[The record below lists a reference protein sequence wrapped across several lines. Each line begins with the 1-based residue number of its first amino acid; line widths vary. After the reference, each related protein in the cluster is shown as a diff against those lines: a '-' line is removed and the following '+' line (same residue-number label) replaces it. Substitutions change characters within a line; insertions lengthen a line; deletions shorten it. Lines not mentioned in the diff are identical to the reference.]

1 MSGSSLLWIDWRLA
15 GTRMRREAAARFT
28 IFFFLALCFL
38 VLLFSGGTNR
48 FLSTQWTVTAVLRA
62 GVADEEGEGIA
73 GKVGALAPVRSAAY
87 RTPEQAWEEFSAQYP
102 GLGSLRA
109 GGGNPL
115 PGYVEIR
122 LRQDRL
128 TQAGIDEVESALRPL
143 PQVDRLLSG
152 GDAMPRLFRIKRWV
166 NASLWGGLGLL
177 CAIFF
182 LQFVVQERAKAA
194 ALAPD
199 FAFLEERGVPG
210 GRIAASRAAGT
221 AATAALLS
229 VCAAGAAAAA
239 LHLLSLRFGAV
250 RAAVGSAEEL
260 VDPGYLLPLALF
272 PILSSALTGA
282 ASLAGWRAAASAER
296 R

>member
-1 MSGSSLLWIDWRLA
+1 MSGSSLAWIDWRLA
-15 GTRMRREAAARFT
+15 GRSMRREAAARFAA
-28 IFFFLALCFL
+28 FFVLALCFL

-73 GKVGALAPVRSAAY
+73 GKVSGLAPVRSAAY
-87 RTPEQAWEEFSAQYP
+87 RTPEEAWEEFSTRYP

-109 GGGNPL
+109 AGENPL

-122 LRQDRL
+122 LRHDRL
-128 TQAGIDEVESALRPL
+128 SQAGIDEVESALEPL
-143 PQVDRLLSG
+143 PQVERLLSG
-152 GDAMPRLFRIKRWV
+152 GDAMPRLLRMKRWA
-166 NASLWGGLGLL
+166 NAILWGGLGFL
-177 CAIFF
+177 CALFL
-182 LQFVVQERAKAA
+182 LQFLLQERGKAA

-210 GRIAASRAAGT
+210 RRIAASRAAGT

-229 VCAAGAAAAA
+229 VTATGAAAVA
-239 LHLLSLRFGAV
+239 LHLLSIRFGAV
-250 RAAVGSAEEL
+250 RAAVGSAEEF
-260 VDPGYLLPLALF
+260 VDHGYLLPLALF
-272 PILSSALTGA
+272 LFLSAALPGA
-282 ASLAGWRAAASAER
+282 ASLAGWRAAASPER

>member
-15 GTRMRREAAARFT
+15 RVRMRRETTARFT
-28 IFFFLALCFL
+28 VFFFLALCFL

-48 FLSTQWTVTAVLRA
+48 FLSTQWTVTAVLRP

-73 GKVGALAPVRSAAY
+73 GKVAGLPSVRSAGY

-109 GGGNPL
+109 AAENPL

-122 LRQDRL
+122 MRPDRL
-128 TQAGIDEVESALRPL
+128 SQAGIEEVESALRPL
-143 PQVDRLLSG
+143 PQVERLLSG
-152 GDAMPRLFRIKRWV
+152 GDAMPRLFRVKRWV
-166 NASLWGGLGLL
+166 NAILWGALGFLGAL
-177 CAIFF
+177 FF
-182 LQFVVQERAKAA
+182 LQFALQERARAA

-199 FAFLEERGVPG
+199 FAFLEERGIPG

-221 AATAALLS
+221 AVTAALLS
-229 VCAAGAAAAA
+229 VAGTAAAAA
-239 LHLLSLRFGAV
+239 VLHLLSLRFGPV
-250 RAAVGSAEEL
+250 RDAVGSAEEV
-260 VDPGYLLPLALF
+260 VDPGYLLPMALF
-272 PILSSALTGA
+272 LFLSAALPGA
-282 ASLAGWRAAASAER
+282 ASLVGWRVAASPER